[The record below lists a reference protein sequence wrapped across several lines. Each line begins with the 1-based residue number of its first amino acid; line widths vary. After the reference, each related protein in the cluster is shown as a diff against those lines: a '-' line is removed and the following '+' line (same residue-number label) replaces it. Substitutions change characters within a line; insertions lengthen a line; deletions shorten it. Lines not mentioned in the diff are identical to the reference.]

1 MSLFEN
7 VNCPVCGREFAEGD
21 DIVVCP
27 ECGTPHHRDCYNY
40 AGKCVNSGLHKTDF
54 VFNRGGEKPVKKEG
68 TPENGK
74 APVGTFFTPEN
85 VKQGENAPKPDK
97 ANQPYMPFGAIP
109 ELTNAYD
116 AEGET
121 IEGESIGD
129 VAAAIRSNIPRFVK
143 VFKKFDGTKKKF
155 SWNWC
160 AFFFGS
166 LYYFYRKMYKY
177 AISLIAFSA
186 MLIMGFEYLMLKL
199 APKTM
204 EIMQEIT
211 TLASQNK
218 ANEANAKLL
227 ELQSASDFGKVT
239 IISYCFFGAFLILRI
254 VEALLADRL
263 YKTTIVSLVK
273 YVRTQL
279 SEGASFTSPMNSVN
293 EANFTQ
299 EQMKRYYL
307 SSKGGVSIFAP
318 VAAFL
323 AVDFLLSII

>member
-7 VNCPVCGREFAEGD
+7 VKCPVCNREFISGD

-40 AGKCVNSGLHKTDF
+40 VGKCVNSGLHKTDF
-54 VFNRGGEKPVKKEG
+54 VFNKNAEKPVNKEKAPEAEKAPIGAFFPIESVKPDREQNKEG
-68 TPENGK
+68 
-74 APVGTFFTPEN
+74 
-85 VKQGENAPKPDK
+85 
-97 ANQPYMPFGAIP
+97 QPFLPFGAVP
-109 ELTNAYD
+109 ELTNEYD
-116 AEGET
+116 AQAET
-121 IEGESIGD
+121 IEGESLGD
-129 VAAAIRSNIPRFVK
+129 VAAAVRNNIPRFVK
-143 VFKKFDGTKKKF
+143 VFKKFEDSKKKF
-155 SWNWC
+155 NWNWC

-186 MLIMGFEYLMLKL
+186 MLLISFEYLLVKL

-204 EIMQEIT
+204 EIMQEIVN
-211 TLASQNK
+211 LASQNK
-218 ANEANAKLL
+218 ANEANAKLA
-227 ELQSASDFGKVT
+227 EMQSASDFGTVT
-239 IISYCFFGAFLILRI
+239 LITYGFFTAILILRI
-254 VEALLADRL
+254 FEALYADKL
-263 YKTTIVSLVK
+263 YKTTVVTLVK

-279 SEGASFTSPMNSVN
+279 AEGASFTAPLAGMN
-293 EANFTQ
+293 EANLSQ

-323 AVDFLLSII
+323 AVDFLLRII